1 MFRFLFGCPHENY
14 TFPQTV
20 KRQPRGAARLTGT
33 YVCCLECGYEMPY
46 DWKTM
51 SIVWNPK
58 KYQRQQAATFADQIG
73 D

>member
-51 SIVWNPK
+51 SIV
-58 KYQRQQAATFADQIG
+58 
-73 D
+73 